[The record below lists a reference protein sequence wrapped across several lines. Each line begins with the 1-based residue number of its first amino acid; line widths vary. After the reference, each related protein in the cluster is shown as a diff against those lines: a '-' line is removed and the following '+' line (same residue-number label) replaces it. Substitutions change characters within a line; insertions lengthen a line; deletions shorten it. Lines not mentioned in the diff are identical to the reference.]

1 MRNLQ
6 RRRPDR
12 PRVRV
17 MRKSAAGGGGELDRS
32 PAPCWPDRHSRRL
45 LPPSGCD
52 RGLAR
57 AGRAGR
63 GDRTEAPRE
72 TPESPRVARDLIGG
86 GAAEGMASGVT
97 NQMPSQA
104 SFGRDRTVVY
114 RRQGGV
120 CRRVWDVQGRD
131 TQEVAGKLRWLA
143 EEDRA
148 VRRIV
153 VDDTGVGGGVTD
165 RLREQP
171 IRGGG
176 VRVVAFQGG
185 ARPGDQAR
193 FANAV
198 TEAWWTLAEAL
209 RAEDVDLDDN
219 PALLAALSAGSV
231 RTQGSLASARRIRG
245 MVRGRGWRVP
255 TGHPRPRRSGRGAP
269 RSAPGGSAAGPVGG
283 GSTSGPG
290 PRAPI
295 ARTRPTACGSPCA
308 GVSAIRSASGTSS
321 SSCSSEA
328 TQSRT
333 SRSAPGSAAAP
344 RCSRIGGARS
354 GAATPAAPGP

>member
-1 MRNLQ
+1 
-6 RRRPDR
+6 
-12 PRVRV
+12 
-17 MRKSAAGGGGELDRS
+17 
-32 PAPCWPDRHSRRL
+32 
-45 LPPSGCD
+45 
-52 RGLAR
+52 
-57 AGRAGR
+57 
-63 GDRTEAPRE
+63 
-72 TPESPRVARDLIGG
+72 
-86 GAAEGMASGVT
+86 MASGVT

-219 PALLAALSAGSV
+219 PALLTALSARRYRIQGDRRLRLEPKDDYKR
-231 RTQGSLASARRIRG
+231 RTHASPDDADALAMAFSPLAE
-245 MVRGRGWRVP
+245 
-255 TGHPRPRRSGRGAP
+255 PR
-269 RSAPGGSAAGPVGG
+269 
-283 GSTSGPG
+283 T
-290 PRAPI
+290 
-295 ARTRPTACGSPCA
+295 
-308 GVSAIRSASGTSS
+308 
-321 SSCSSEA
+321 
-328 TQSRT
+328 
-333 SRSAPGSAAAP
+333 
-344 RCSRIGGARS
+344 
-354 GAATPAAPGP
+354 